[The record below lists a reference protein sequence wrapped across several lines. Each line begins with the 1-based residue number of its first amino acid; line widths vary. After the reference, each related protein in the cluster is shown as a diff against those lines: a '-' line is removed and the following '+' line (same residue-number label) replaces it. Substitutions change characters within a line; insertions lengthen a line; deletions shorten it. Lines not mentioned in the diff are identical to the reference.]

1 MRLKRRRGPD
11 DEHAAEARR
20 PWAESLHV
28 WVVASFAVAQ
38 PLYDL
43 LGKQAE
49 FFIFQNAGRAEI
61 LGLVVVLSGL
71 APLLLIAAVRLAG
84 LVGPRTERRVHQT
97 ILTVG
102 VALTLLPA
110 LRPVEVVPGI
120 VLVYAALVL
129 GAGVAVLY
137 ARLGAVRLFFTLL
150 APGVI
155 VFPGLFVAASP
166 VTPLLMDH
174 GRVPE
179 GESRTIARPA
189 PIVFVILD
197 EFPTTSLM
205 DGEERIDA
213 GRYPGFA
220 ALAGRATWYRRATTV
235 AESTYDV
242 VPAILTG
249 GYPRPGQLPHAVDHP
264 DNLFTLLAGT
274 YEMHVSGFLTQ
285 LCPQGLCVR
294 EEDGS
299 APERLSGMLSDLAVV
314 YFHLLLSADLRDLL
328 PAVADGW
335 AGFAEEMEALPG
347 RREKLKHAWVRKP
360 FGWSSRWETGLRFIE
375 GVRAAPRPTLHYLH
389 LMLPHW
395 EFEYLPSGRRYRAA
409 RGRGIPGLTGERL
422 DEYRHAEDPENVR
435 QVYQRHLLQVGAVD
449 TWLAR
454 LLAHLEEIGI
464 WDRALVVVT
473 ADHGIAFRAG
483 ERHRIADAGNFQDI
497 LPVPLFIKA
506 PGQREGRIDDRAIE
520 VVDIVP
526 IVAELIGTGLP
537 WAVDGRSTRAPARRE
552 AARLY
557 RWSDL
562 EPVSFTGVAGAMA
575 AAARRRDT
583 LLGSGDWHP
592 SLWRR
597 GPWGALVGTEVDVSG
612 VEGRAHVQ
620 VRLDEPCALA
630 DVDPASGFV
639 PAHITGEVTGARKDE
654 APTVLAIAINGR
666 IEAVTQTWKAPVH
679 GREGYWSAIVP
690 EGALR
695 KGKNTL
701 EVLVVT
707 QVGAQTRLAP
717 VRGSPRDACGR

>member
-1 MRLKRRRGPD
+1 MRLKRRSGPH
-11 DEHAAEARR
+11 DERAPEARH
-20 PWAESLHV
+20 PWAECLHV

-71 APLLLIAAVRLAG
+71 APLLLVAAVRLAG
-84 LVGPRTERRVHQT
+84 LVGPRTGRRVHGT
-97 ILTVG
+97 ILAVG
-102 VALTLLPA
+102 VALTVLPA
-110 LRPVEVVPGI
+110 SRAVEVVPGI

-174 GRVPE
+174 GYAPE

-189 PIVFVILD
+189 PIVFVIFD
-197 EFPTTSLM
+197 ELPTTSLM
-205 DGEERIDA
+205 DGEEGIDA

-235 AESTYDV
+235 AETTYDA

-249 GYPRPGQLPHAVDHP
+249 RYPRPGQLPHAIDHS
-264 DNLFTLLAGT
+264 DNLFTLLAGI
-274 YEMHVSGFLTQ
+274 YEMHAAGPLTQ
-285 LCPQGLCVR
+285 LCPQGLCIR
-294 EEDGS
+294 DEDGS
-299 APERLSGMLSDLAVV
+299 VLERLSGMLSDLAIV
-314 YFHLLLSADLRDLL
+314 YLHLILSADLRDLL
-328 PAVADGW
+328 PSVTGGW
-335 AGFAEEMEALPG
+335 AGFAEEMEAFPG
-347 RREKLKHAWVRKP
+347 RREKLKHAWVRLP
-360 FGWSSRWETGLRFIE
+360 WSNRWETGLRFIE
-375 GVRAAPRPTLHYLH
+375 RVRAAPRPTLHYLH
-389 LMLPHW
+389 LMLPHQK
-395 EFEYLPSGRRYRAA
+395 FEYLPSGRRYRVV
-409 RGRGIPGLTGERL
+409 RGGIPGLTGERF
-422 DEYRHAEDPENVR
+422 DEERQAEDPENVR
-435 QVYQRHLLQVGAVD
+435 QIYRRHLLQVGAAD
-449 TWLAR
+449 TWLGL

-483 ERHRIADAGNFQDI
+483 ERYRIADTGNFQDI

-537 WAVDGRSTRAPARRE
+537 WAVDGRSARMPARRE
-552 AARLY
+552 AARLH
-557 RWSDL
+557 RWPHL
-562 EPVSFTGVAGAMA
+562 EPVSFTGVAAAMA

-583 LLGSGDWHP
+583 LLGSGNWRP

-639 PAHITGEVTGARKDE
+639 PVHITGEVAGARKDE

-717 VRGSPRDACGR
+717 VRGITRDACGR